1 MKPSVIP
8 LTALAL
14 AALPIVTVAA
24 GDDQLEEI
32 VVTAQKRSERLQD
45 VPAAITAVSGD
56 ALNELHL
63 QGNADLARSVP
74 KGMKWKLRANVG
86 DRLRWYEL
94 PEEVG
99 H

>member
-8 LTALAL
+8 LTALVL
-14 AALPIVTVAA
+14 AGLPTLTVAA
-24 GDDQLEEI
+24 ADDQLEEI

-74 KGMKWKLRANVG
+74 SL
-86 DRLRWYEL
+86 
-94 PEEVG
+94 
-99 H
+99 